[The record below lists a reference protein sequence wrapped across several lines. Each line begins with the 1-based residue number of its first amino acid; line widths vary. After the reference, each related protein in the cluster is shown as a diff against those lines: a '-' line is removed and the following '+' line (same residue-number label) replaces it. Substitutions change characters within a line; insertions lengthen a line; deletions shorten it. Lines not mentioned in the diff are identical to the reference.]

1 MDNVEDLDTV
11 ISMYNLLECTDNYSV
26 TSGILWNYY
35 RDEINGDANENN
47 AAHNKIN
54 NNKTYNK

>member
-1 MDNVEDLDTV
+1 MDNAEDLDTV

>member
-1 MDNVEDLDTV
+1 MDNAEDLDTV

-26 TSGILWNYY
+26 TLGILWNYY

>member
-1 MDNVEDLDTV
+1 MDNAEDLDTV

-35 RDEINGDANENN
+35 RDEINGDANKNN
-47 AAHNKIN
+47 AAHNKIK